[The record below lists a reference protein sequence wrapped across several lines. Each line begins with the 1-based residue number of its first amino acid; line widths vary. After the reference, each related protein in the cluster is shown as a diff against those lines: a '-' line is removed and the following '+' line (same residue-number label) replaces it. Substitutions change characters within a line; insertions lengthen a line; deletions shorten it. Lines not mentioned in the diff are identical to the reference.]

1 MDFSNYVSPEL
12 LVLIPVL
19 YGLGSVIKKTEDV
32 KDNYIP
38 VILTVVG
45 VILSCLYVF
54 GTEGFNL
61 VSLFTSLAQGILV
74 AAGAVYGNQLIK
86 QSSM

>member
-19 YGLGSVIKKTEDV
+19 YGLGSVIKKTEGV

-38 VILTVVG
+38 AILTVVG

-54 GTEGFNL
+54 GTEGFTL
-61 VSLFTSLAQGILV
+61 VSLFTSLVQGILV